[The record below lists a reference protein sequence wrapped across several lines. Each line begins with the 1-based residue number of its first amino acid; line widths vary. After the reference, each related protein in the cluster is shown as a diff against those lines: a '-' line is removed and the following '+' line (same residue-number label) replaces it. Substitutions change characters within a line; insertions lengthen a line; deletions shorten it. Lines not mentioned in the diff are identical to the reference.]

1 MQPFFWCPKA
11 NNESWVICGSRCCW
25 NIPNFRLSEV
35 LELSI
40 LVSSWKSQVDESF
53 ADFLTFRSVALRG
66 TDILNSSKVVL
77 IPVRIWC
84 SFFDDV
90 FFTLAN
96 TWTEDR
102 GQQPLLGGANPI
114 WIRISFVYIDHR
126 SKKLSTL
133 CFSPVKC
140 HLRLT
145 MSHEEFL
152 PFWVVWLINLEFHWG
167 LIKWARFQNKKCLC
181 LWAHAL
187 FLDIYSIYTTILH
200 IYIYSNFFVW

>member
-1 MQPFFWCPKA
+1 MQSIISCSKCFVATMQPFFWCPKA
-11 NNESWVICGSRCCW
+11 NNESWVVCGSRCCW

-40 LVSSWKSQVDESF
+40 FVSSWKSQVDESF

-114 WIRISFVYIDHR
+114 WIRISFVYIDHTVDP
-126 SKKLSTL
+126 LN
-133 CFSPVKC
+133 FQPFV
-140 HLRLT
+140 
-145 MSHEEFL
+145 FL
-152 PFWVVWLINLEFHWG
+152 QSSATYV
-167 LIKWARFQNKKCLC
+167 
-181 LWAHAL
+181 
-187 FLDIYSIYTTILH
+187 
-200 IYIYSNFFVW
+200 